1 MLLHSSCWLHA
12 GCHIAVAHISL
23 VMYRFPGQDRSRD
36 GIAGTHGGNMTND
49 IPEVEILIDGNP
61 VKLDLDNPDLPAEI
75 EDNVFQSG
83 NYPYEEKLKRK
94 RYEKTLKRLQLELVK
109 VQSWLQESGERVV
122 IVFEGRDA
130 AGKGGTINAFRSYL
144 NPRHARAVAL
154 SKPSDIEQ
162 GQWYFQRYAAHLP
175 TSGDFVMFD
184 RSWYNR
190 AGVEPVMGFCTD
202 EQHRN
207 FLRQAPEFEDM
218 LVKDG
223 IHFFKFWLNVGQE
236 MQIKRFHDRRQNLL
250 KRWKLSPIDIKALS
264 KWDEYTKARNLMLEK
279 THSDHA
285 PWTIIRSNDKRRARI
300 NAIRHFLLSL
310 DYEGKDTETI
320 GEIDD
325 KILGHGPDFFNEA
338 GA

>member
-1 MLLHSSCWLHA
+1 
-12 GCHIAVAHISL
+12 
-23 VMYRFPGQDRSRD
+23 
-36 GIAGTHGGNMTND
+36 MTND

-94 RYEKTLKRLQLELVK
+94 RYEKTLKQLQLELVK

-236 MQIKRFHDRRQNLL
+236 MQIKRFHDRRQNPL

-279 THSDHA
+279 THRDHA

-310 DYEGKDTETI
+310 DYEGKDPETI